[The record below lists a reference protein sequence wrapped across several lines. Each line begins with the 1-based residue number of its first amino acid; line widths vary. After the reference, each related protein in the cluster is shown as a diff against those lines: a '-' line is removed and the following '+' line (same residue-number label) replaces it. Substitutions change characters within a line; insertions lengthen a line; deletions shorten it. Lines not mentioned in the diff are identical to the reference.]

1 MRYGPKRIA
10 AVLGLL
16 ALLTLTSF
24 GLKRFLDRRNSVVLD
39 SIHHQSLQLAADDKV
54 TIANKAALIV
64 EELKA
69 GITTVHE
76 AVDAVN
82 DPIQK
87 INLATGIATQLV
99 FQGKGKPEKETFEAL
114 SISDSLLGSFIFPEK
129 DADLAGKL
137 IKETNDL
144 RATLELWRITIMQV
158 RPSMNG

>member
-1 MRYGPKRIA
+1 M
-10 AVLGLL
+10 
-16 ALLTLTSF
+16 
-24 GLKRFLDRRNSVVLD
+24 
-39 SIHHQSLQLAADDKV
+39 QLAADDKV

-129 DADLAGKL
+129 MQ
-137 IKETNDL
+137 TL
-144 RATLELWRITIMQV
+144 RANLSKRQMISGLRSSWRITIMQV